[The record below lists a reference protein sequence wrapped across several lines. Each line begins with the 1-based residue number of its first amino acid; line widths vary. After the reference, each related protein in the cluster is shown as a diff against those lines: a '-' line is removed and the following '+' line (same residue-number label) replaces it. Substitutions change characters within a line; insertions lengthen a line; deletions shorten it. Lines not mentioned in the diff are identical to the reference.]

1 MATTGARLRATPDA
15 DVRWYSAAMAD
26 EYERGHM
33 AGVGEVLHRVKA
45 SVGRGLFGF
54 LASTP
59 LVAAAVSAAML
70 LGAAP
75 AATIGLILGGGVLAS
90 VGLGALMLVFAG
102 VRLVISEGE
111 VAAQL
116 GFAGP
121 RVAVADIASVSRGP
135 SGTNSYGLGVMRDFQ
150 GNTILKM
157 FGDNATAV
165 HLHKKDG
172 TKLVLVTKENDAV
185 FAAVTE
191 ALARRDAKLPRVR
204 VEAAEDD
211 AAAEEASDEA
221 VRARRQRG

>member
-1 MATTGARLRATPDA
+1 MAARATPDVDY
-15 DVRWYSAAMAD
+15 DVRMAD

-45 SVGRGLFGF
+45 SVGRGLFAF
-54 LASTP
+54 VAITP
-59 LVAAAVSAAML
+59 LLAAAIASATL
-70 LGAAP
+70 IGAAP
-75 AATIGLILGGGVLAS
+75 AVTMGIILGSGALAS
-90 VGLGALMLVFAG
+90 LGLGTLMLVFAG

-111 VAAQL
+111 VSAQL

-121 RVAVADIASVSRGP
+121 RVAVADIVSVSRGY

-185 FAAVTE
+185 FAAVQE

-204 VEAAEDD
+204 VEGVAEDVRAED
-211 AAAEEASDEA
+211 ARAEDAEAEQA
-221 VRARRQRG
+221 RARRHRA